1 MFEARETLGVPEVLR
16 IFFELFLSAKFG
28 EICQNMGIKD
38 SNRAYQRMAIQQF
51 EEALAIYT
59 ELNDRTG
66 QALMLQHLGHCYKA
80 LRQFA
85 RAAELFERALAI
97 QACPAAPFPTDERI
111 KLFFPPDQNAP
122 RHSVPAYQSVF
133 TNEKIRS
140 FYHPE
145 SFLGARRPRNVRM
158 RSVRVLHPYLAPEQ
172 SAFCWG
178 AVPCPF
184 SPTGLAPWVLRRM
197 QHISRMDYP
206 AMQQQMLDFVDMVI
220 DLSVEQRRKKMAS
233 LHIDSSNPELWSL
246 FQVALKCRQ
255 SVEFWTVFSTVLDY
269 FSELP
274 ALTEQA
280 PQKI

>member
-1 MFEARETLGVPEVLR
+1 MD
-16 IFFELFLSAKFG
+16 
-28 EICQNMGIKD
+28 IKD
-38 SNRAYQRMAIQQF
+38 SNTAYQRMAVQQF

-59 ELNDRTG
+59 ELNDRPG

-80 LRQFA
+80 LRQPA
-85 RAAELFERALAI
+85 RAAGLFERALAM
-97 QACPAAPFPTDERI
+97 QAPG
-111 KLFFPPDQNAP
+111 
-122 RHSVPAYQSVF
+122 HSVPAFQSVF

-145 SFLGARRPRNVRM
+145 SFLGARRPRNVPL
-158 RSVRVLHPYLAPEQ
+158 RSVRVLHPYRAPEQ

-184 SPTGLAPWVLRRM
+184 SPTGLAPWVLARM
-197 QHISRMDYP
+197 EHIRRMDYP

-220 DLSVEQRRKKMAS
+220 DLSAQQRRKKRAYS
-233 LHIDSSNPELWSL
+233 HIDSSKPELWPLS
-246 FQVALKCRQ
+246 QVALECRQ

-274 ALTEQA
+274 AG
-280 PQKI
+280 PQKNNLHQS